1 MGEKIEVRRY
11 EKLTSSEAG
20 GVIAYM
26 HPGSRLGVLVNM
38 SGNGQKADSGRDVAM
53 QVAALNPVAT
63 RTEEV
68 PEEVKQK
75 ELEIAREVARN
86 EGKPDNIIE
95 RIAEGKLNRYY
106 KDHVLIEQPFVKD
119 SSLTVKEML
128 KKADVDV
135 QSFIRFALGD

>member
-1 MGEKIEVRRY
+1 
-11 EKLTSSEAG
+11 
-20 GVIAYM
+20 
-26 HPGSRLGVLVNM
+26 
-38 SGNGQKADSGRDVAM
+38 M

-63 RTEEV
+63 KTEEV
-68 PEEVKQK
+68 PEDVKQK

-86 EGKPDNIIE
+86 EGKPDKIIE

-128 KKADVDV
+128 KKAEVDV
-135 QSFIRFALGD
+135 QTFIRFALGD